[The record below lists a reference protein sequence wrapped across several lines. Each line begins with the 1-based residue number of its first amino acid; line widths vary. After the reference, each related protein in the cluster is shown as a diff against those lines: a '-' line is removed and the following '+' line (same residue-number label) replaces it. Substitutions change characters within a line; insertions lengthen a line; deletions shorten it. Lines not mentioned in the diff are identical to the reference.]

1 MQTFQSISFSS
12 SHILWGNHLYY
23 NHESE
28 IHQSYLLSFV
38 HLTSSSLVVAYTVAL
53 ASGVPLCAT
62 LWKLT
67 AFSMLSNS
75 RHFLAIFRPCCN
87 FSLAFHTVVSDM
99 LKWFAGQ
106 TPIHFFTDHFSG
118 PGRAVSPVL
127 RVCVSEHLSGSTS
140 YLKSW
145 QSVCGV
151 FLRVSGHS
159 PPHPPDRWLSRC
171 FAQIRFAQLCESSV
185 EFCEWS
191 YAQTKV
197 SNCRLTL
204 TPNQTLIQCLY
215 TIWLD
220 LQTTVRATPTY
231 SIAV

>member
-1 MQTFQSISFSS
+1 
-12 SHILWGNHLYY
+12 
-23 NHESE
+23 
-28 IHQSYLLSFV
+28 
-38 HLTSSSLVVAYTVAL
+38 
-53 ASGVPLCAT
+53 
-62 LWKLT
+62 
-67 AFSMLSNS
+67 MLSNS

-159 PPHPPDRWLSRC
+159 PPTPRTGGFPDVSRKYDSHNCANHLLNFANDLTLKLKSRTVVSLSH
-171 FAQIRFAQLCESSV
+171 
-185 EFCEWS
+185 
-191 YAQTKV
+191 QTK
-197 SNCRLTL
+197 
-204 TPNQTLIQCLY
+204 P
-215 TIWLD
+215 
-220 LQTTVRATPTY
+220 
-231 SIAV
+231 